1 MDRSGGGFGTGAYTD
16 IREDPKSGDN
26 TVIRD
31 FNKHTGKEGF
41 LPPLRRKNPE
51 VQGGGGFWTGAYTDI
66 REDPKSGDN
75 TVIRDFNKQGGKK
88 NDLESKE
95 REHEPR

>member
-1 MDRSGGGFGTGAYTD
+1 MDRSGGGFG
-16 IREDPKSGDN
+16 
-26 TVIRD
+26 
-31 FNKHTGKEGF
+31 
-41 LPPLRRKNPE
+41 
-51 VQGGGGFWTGAYTDI
+51 TGAYTDI